1 MVLSEV
7 MNFTIYVFVA
17 NILVSSLSYVD
28 GRDSKKPHKENELKR
43 RPWLH
48 DYTEDF
54 LGLNQEEYMLIES
67 AGTIALKEGGPE
79 RFGRV
84 LAVNREL
91 TKKFNAITFTQF
103 RLSKEA
109 FRFIQKLTYT
119 IEKERRTGISQ
130 ARDFARH
137 VLAMSLKPGLC
148 RELSQYLEGT
158 NYKRGIKSILETDR
172 EDYLVNC

>member
-7 MNFTIYVFVA
+7 MNLTIYVFVA
-17 NILVSSLSYVD
+17 TILVSSLSYVD
-28 GRDSKKPHKENELKR
+28 GEKSKKPHKENELKR

-54 LGLNQEEYMLIES
+54 LGISQEDYMLIES
-67 AGTIALKEGGPE
+67 ASIIKGAEGGYPLASQ
-79 RFGRV
+79 V
-84 LAVNREL
+84 LSMNPEL
-91 TKKFNAITFTQF
+91 TKKFNAITFTEF

-130 ARDFARH
+130 AKDFSKE
-137 VLAMSLKPGLC
+137 VSAMTSKPGLC

-158 NYKRGIKSILETDR
+158 SYKRGIKSILETDR
-172 EDYLVNC
+172 KDYVANC